1 MHTTMHL
8 GMPHAVTCLARC
20 GVGGSA
26 MQVDI
31 DQLDQNKGVNKAGG
45 IIGKFNPVA
54 DAVSTD
60 SLQPY
65 SEVQLCCRM
74 PHYSSTIVHVA
85 EPRDVADKSG
95 LAGCSVKFG
104 CGSWMQ
110 TACNVLVC
118 RSAVLHT
125 INSSICCAVCQV

>member
-65 SEVQLCCRM
+65 SEVQLCRWRR
-74 PHYSSTIVHVA
+74 HYFSTILHVA
-85 EPRDVADKSG
+85 KPRDVADTSG
-95 LAGCSVKFG
+95 LAGCIVNFG
-104 CGSWMQ
+104 CEIWMQ
-110 TACNVLVC
+110 TACNACVQISRVTC
-118 RSAVLHT
+118 
-125 INSSICCAVCQV
+125 NQ

>member
-1 MHTTMHL
+1 
-8 GMPHAVTCLARC
+8 
-20 GVGGSA
+20 

-65 SEVQLCCRM
+65 SEVQLCRRGL
-74 PHYSSTIVHVA
+74 IVLLQLFTLQSH
-85 EPRDVADKSG
+85 EIRGDESG
-95 LAGCSVKFG
+95 PAGCSLIFG
-104 CGSWMQ
+104 CGS
-110 TACNVLVC
+110 
-118 RSAVLHT
+118 
-125 INSSICCAVCQV
+125 